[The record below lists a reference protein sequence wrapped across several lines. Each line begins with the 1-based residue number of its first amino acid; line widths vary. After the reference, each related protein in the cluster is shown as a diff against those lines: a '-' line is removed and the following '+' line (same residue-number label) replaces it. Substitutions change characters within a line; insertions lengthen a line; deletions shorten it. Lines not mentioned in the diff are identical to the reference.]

1 MNESRISQ
9 LLARSRSRHEV
20 LISPELRKISKEW
33 QEQKRVSRQS
43 NEEFRKMIREMR
55 YM

>member
-9 LLARSRSRHEV
+9 LLTRSRSRHEV
-20 LISPELRKISKEW
+20 LINPELRKISQEW
-33 QEQKRVSRQS
+33 LEQKRLSQQS
-43 NEEFRKMIREMR
+43 NEEFRKMVREMR